1 MEKPKLASVSVE
13 CMVSWATQFPDL
25 FLQTIE
31 KFRVKYPNES
41 FRHKIRLDRP
51 GYVVLVAVAR

>member
-1 MEKPKLASVSVE
+1 MQKPRLASVTVE
-13 CMVSWATQFPDL
+13 MMVSWATQFPDL
-25 FLQTIE
+25 FVRTVE
-31 KFRVKYPNES
+31 KFRADYPHNS